1 MKRFFLTLLYKIY
14 IMRWWFTRSIT
25 VGVRLLLIKDGQVVL
40 VKHTYQEGWYLVG
53 GGIKQNETPE
63 EAGRRE
69 AREEAGA
76 QLGSM
81 TLFGIFT
88 QYIENRSDHIIVFVC
103 NDFTLVPVKDFEI
116 ESVQLFPVDKLPED
130 IRPACKRRIE
140 EYLSGQVTLRA
151 GFW

>member
-14 IMRWWFTRSIT
+14 IMRWWFKRSIT

-88 QYIENRSDHIIVFVC
+88 QHIENRSDHIIVFVC
-103 NDFTLVPVKDFEI
+103 NDFTLVPAKDFEI
-116 ESVQLFPVDKLPED
+116 ESVQLFPTDKLPED
-130 IRPACKRRIE
+130 IRPPCKRRIE
-140 EYLSGQVTLRA
+140 EYLSGEVTLKA
-151 GFW
+151 DYW